1 MPEEL
6 IETEVQSTTEQ
17 VQEETVDAE
26 TQEEVKDE
34 KTQEVEEKAEKVSD
48 EEAKKSTISKIGDMV
63 KNFVSSKDTETEETK
78 GEDIPDEFTTA
89 ASKAGWT
96 NKDIEE
102 FTADYTDKE
111 LLEMIPS
118 LTTDSVETEKTEK
131 KSETTVQSTTK
142 KTEAKV
148 EDSQEDEKTKKLLN
162 RIEALEKA
170 QGKSQEETE
179 QQEIAGRVQRAHQIF
194 DEASKEFEVFG
205 KTKELPKF
213 PGGKIIPTSPQLKAR
228 NEVWDLAS
236 LLHKSGMDFDKAMS
250 VSLNAY
256 KGKNLVKDVKRSV
269 IKDLKKSEKRLSGKH
284 TSHESASVIEY
295 GPDVIREVARRSG
308 REIN

>member
-6 IETEVQSTTEQ
+6 IETEQ
-17 VQEETVDAE
+17 VQEEVVDTE
-26 TQEEVKDE
+26 TQEEIKDGETKEAEE
-34 KTQEVEEKAEKVSD
+34 KTQEVSD

-63 KNFVSSKDTETEETK
+63 KNFVSGTSETEEK
-78 GEDIPDEFTTA
+78 EGADIPDEFTEA

-102 FTADYTDKE
+102 FTADYEDDE

-118 LTTDSVETEKTEK
+118 LTTDSVETEKTEEK
-131 KSETTVQSTTK
+131 KPETK
-142 KTEAKV
+142 KAEVKV
-148 EDSQEDEKTKKLLN
+148 EDSQEDEKTKKLLE
-162 RIEALEKA
+162 RIEALEKV

-179 QQEIAGRVQRAHQIF
+179 QQELAGRIHRAHQIF
-194 DEASKEFEVFG
+194 DEASKEFDVFG
-205 KTKELPKF
+205 KTDKLPKF
-213 PGGKIIPTSPQLKAR
+213 PGGKLIPTSPQLKAR

-236 LLHKSGMDFDKAMS
+236 LLNKSGMDFDKAMS
-250 VSLNAY
+250 VSLDAY
-256 KGKNLVKDVKRSV
+256 KGKNLVKDVKRNV

-295 GPDVIREVARRSG
+295 GPDVVREVARRAG